1 VIAGGSVLAHHCST
15 GNPLSGQSKDRDPHT
30 FGIAEMTTAHEDWS
44 KIMNRSTIV
53 RAFAG
58 AFAGALPLLLLSAQA
73 SAQDTAQAAPRV
85 TQICL
90 APAAVEAAPN
100 GVDPLGAVRETF
112 TSFLSGPSLG
122 VAPLNA
128 RLQSQVR
135 EEAKLASCRYLLL
148 TTVKHERKTG
158 GGGLLG
164 RVAGGAVQHGAWSVA
179 GATGSTVGRVVA
191 GAAAGAASSAAYD
204 YAASSR
210 NKDELTLTYR
220 LESAGTVLVEKS
232 GKRKAKSDGE
242 DLLTPLVQRA
252 SEAIANAVT
261 ARGPAQA
268 AP

>member
-1 VIAGGSVLAHHCST
+1 
-15 GNPLSGQSKDRDPHT
+15 
-30 FGIAEMTTAHEDWS
+30 
-44 KIMNRSTIV
+44 MNRTMSM
-53 RAFAG
+53 RALAG
-58 AFAGALPLLLLSAQA
+58 VLPLLILPARTA
-73 SAQDTAQAAPRV
+73 AQDSAQAAPNL

-100 GVDPLGAVRETF
+100 GVDPLAAVRETF
-112 TSFLSGPSLG
+112 TSFLTGPSLG
-122 VAPLNA
+122 VMPLNA

-135 EEAKLASCRYLLL
+135 EEAKLSKCSYLLL

-164 RVAGGAVQHGAWSVA
+164 RVASGAVQHGAWSAV

-191 GAAAGAASSAAYD
+191 GAAAGAASGAAYD

-210 NKDELTLTYR
+210 NKDELTLSYR
-220 LESAGTVLVEKS
+220 LEAAGGTALIQKTE
-232 GKRKAKSDGE
+232 KRKAKSDGE

-252 SEAIANAVT
+252 SEAIASAVT
-261 ARGPAQA
+261 QRSPEKA